1 MENEPEEAPDQPA
14 HRSLK
19 EKISGFGQKVLG
31 EIESVGGALTGDPM
45 TEAEGQFN
53 IEVGDIREELADAAK
68 EEAEKDNGR

>member
-1 MENEPEEAPDQPA
+1 MENEPKEAPDQPT
-14 HRSLK
+14 HRSIK

-68 EEAEKDNGR
+68 KEAEKDDGR